1 MRKIIYKISAIV
13 ASGLMAVGCTSFL
26 NVENIGKSTIETF
39 FQDITGLSTAGVGLH
54 RELLEFYDDDFL
66 FYADLTGDMVNI
78 VPVNAGEAVTRIHNF
93 NNRPEDNGGYVRNI
107 WKDGYVVITNA
118 NNILYYGAKLRDMYP
133 SEADQAKIS
142 KVYGW
147 AYFVRALVTIDLCS
161 IYAQPYRY
169 TADASHLGVPC
180 VTTVYGFD
188 DIVARATV
196 KECYDQ
202 AVKDINK
209 AYELLGDEF
218 TDPYYVSGLACQAL
232 LARVYLYMGDY
243 ENAEKYSKL
252 VMDRI
257 TLTPRD
263 KYVDMYRAAGTTP
276 GSESIFRLNNYNATS
291 HMKSM
296 TDPTTSLDMVPNDA
310 LLAMY
315 KEDDIRL
322 EMMTYIPEETEEAF
336 AGQTFTACTKYC
348 AYKSIENEKERRCD
362 PFVLRGSE
370 MYLIHAEALCNRA
383 APDLAGAVAD
393 IKALEARARGIS
405 ASEVNLPYSDAASVN
420 ALIEKERILELC
432 FEGHRLFDIL
442 RRGQS
447 LRRPDC
453 TTSSTTYI
461 KYPDYRFALPICQ
474 MEMQS
479 NENMIQ
485 NEGYST
491 DDDGT
496 LTIE

>member
-1 MRKIIYKISAIV
+1 MKKITYKICAIV
-13 ASGLMAVGCTSFL
+13 AAGITAVGCTSFL
-26 NVENIGKSTIETF
+26 NVESIGKSTIETF
-39 FQDITGLSTAGVGLH
+39 FQDVTGLQAAGVGLH

-66 FYADLTGDMVNI
+66 FYADLAGDMVNL
-78 VPVNAGEAVTRIHNF
+78 VAVNANEAETRIHNF

-107 WKDGYVVITNA
+107 WGGGYTVITNA
-118 NNILYYGAKLRDMYP
+118 NNILYYGAKLRDLCP
-133 SEADQAKIS
+133 SETEQKIID
-142 KVYGW
+142 KVFGW
-147 AYFVRALVTIDLCS
+147 AYFTRALVTLDLCH
-161 IYAQPYRY
+161 IYAQPYGF

-180 VTTVYGFD
+180 VTTVYGFE
-188 DIVARATV
+188 DIVARSTV

-202 AVKDINK
+202 AVEDLNT
-209 AYELLGDEF
+209 AYGLLGDEF
-218 TDPYYVSGLACQAL
+218 TDPTYISGLACQAL

-243 ENAEKYSKL
+243 DNAEKYSKA

-263 KYVDMYRAAGTTP
+263 EYVDMYRNAGKVA
-276 GSESIFRLNNYNATS
+276 GSESILRMNNYDATS
-291 HMKSM
+291 HMKSV
-296 TDPTTSLDMVPNDA
+296 TDPTVNYSMVPNDA

-315 KEDDIRL
+315 PENDIRREL
-322 EMMTYIPEETEEAF
+322 MTYIPEPTEKEF

-348 AYKSIENEKERRCD
+348 AYKSITDEKARRVD

-405 ASEVNLPYSDAASVN
+405 ASSVNLPYSDAASVN

-432 FEGHRLFDIL
+432 FEGHRLLDIL
-442 RRGQS
+442 RRGQD
-447 LRRPDC
+447 LKRPDC
-453 TTSSTTYI
+453 TTSNTKII

-485 NEGYST
+485 NDGYSVT
-491 DDDGT
+491 
-496 LTIE
+496 E